1 MRRERKEINKQLD
14 ELEQQEY
21 MEIEMGDGAFQSQ
34 IIAAFTPDKVKLQ
47 AKLARSYGY
56 TDYHEMLIDQ
66 INKEMQ
72 SKTSLLHIVYDNSYS
87 PW

>member
-1 MRRERKEINKQLD
+1 MRRERKEINKQLN

-21 MEIEMGDGAFQSQ
+21 MEIEMADSAFRSQ
-34 IIAAFTPDKVKLQ
+34 ITADFTPDKVKLQ

-56 TDYHEMLIDQ
+56 TDYYKMLIDQ

-72 SKTSLLHIVYDNSYS
+72 SKTSLLHTAYDNPYS
-87 PW
+87 LW